1 MSAEPGRPQRA
12 ALHELYRVNEDN
24 LALRRGFIRLGE
36 RENATLARLARWA
49 DGAADAIAA
58 DLTRHHFEY
67 PATRAFLTGY
77 VDGKGMPLDALRDG
91 WQAAQAAHFRQI
103 FEQGRASKPFGTA
116 YFEQLLA
123 VGKLHNV
130 IDLPLKWYIGSYPFY
145 LDAVRRHLRRR
156 YPHRPLL
163 RARASRAVERAFNF
177 DMQAIVDAFY
187 YDTFAMMGVD
197 VSRIEVDRVDHDLSD
212 RGHALKATVRAALE
226 PLAGVVARLRA
237 SAEQMART
245 SEEAGRAVAEI
256 ANAVGDVAQGA
267 ERQVRVVAQA
277 KSSTDETVE
286 VAGETRAVAEEG
298 VDAAQQATGAMQAV
312 RDSSAAVSSVMS
324 GLAAKSERIG
334 GIVATIT
341 GIAGQTNLLALNA
354 AIEAARAG
362 EQGRGFAVVADEVR
376 KLAEES
382 QGAAATIAELI
393 GEIQSEIGN
402 AVAAVEDGAS
412 RSQAGVEIV
421 EQTRAAFERIGG
433 AVGDVTARVSAISE
447 AIGEVA
453 AVAEQS
459 SASTQQ
465 VSASSE
471 ETTASTQEVAASA
484 RELAQIAEDLD
495 RLVATFDFGG

>member
-1 MSAEPGRPQRA
+1 MKAGAP
-12 ALHELYRVNEDN
+12 LHVLYRVNEQN
-24 LALRRGFIRLGE
+24 LALRRGFVRLGE
-36 RENATLARLARWA
+36 RECATLARLQPWA

-67 PATRAFLTGY
+67 PATRAYLSDY
-77 VDGKGMPLDALRDG
+77 VAGKGIPLDALREG
-91 WQAAQAAHFRQI
+91 WHTAQATHFRQI
-103 FEQGRASKPFGTA
+103 FAQGRAAKPFGTG
-116 YFEQLLA
+116 YFEGLLA
-123 VGKLHNV
+123 VGKLHNA
-130 IDLPLKWYIGSYPFY
+130 IDLPLKWYIGSYPVY

-177 DMQAIVDAFY
+177 DMQAIIDAFY

-197 VSRIEVDRVDHDLSD
+197 VGRIEVDRADHDLSD
-212 RGHALKATVRAALE
+212 RGRELKATVRGALE
-226 PLAGVVARLRA
+226 PLGGVVARLRA
-237 SAEQMART
+237 SAEQLAQT
-245 SEEAGRAVAEI
+245 SAEAGRAVAEI
-256 ANAVGDVAQGA
+256 ANAVGDVAEGS
-267 ERQVRVVAQA
+267 ERQVQVVAQA

-286 VAGETRAVAEEG
+286 VADETRAVAAAG

-312 RDSSAAVSSVMS
+312 RDSSAAVASVMA
-324 GLAAKSERIG
+324 GLSAKSERIG
-334 GIVATIT
+334 GIVETIT

-362 EQGRGFAVVADEVR
+362 EQGKGFAVVADEVR

-382 QGAAATIAELI
+382 QRAAGTIAGLI
-393 GEIQSEIGN
+393 GEIQSGIGD
-402 AVAAVEDGAS
+402 AAAAVEDGTS
-412 RSQAGVEIV
+412 RSERGVEIV

-433 AVGDVTARVSAISE
+433 AVEDVTARVAVISG

-453 AVAEQS
+453 AVAEQT

-471 ETTASTQEVAASA
+471 ETTASTQEVAAFA